1 MGIIT
6 DIIKGLPISAVQA
19 EKITALE
26 KELEDLKSENAELKK
41 LVTGC
46 PRCRSLNWKIDS
58 ISADPVF
65 GRLGGNSIEWKCP
78 DCGLSKR
85 TVEG

>member
-6 DIIKGLPISAVQA
+6 DILKGLPISAIQA

-26 KELEDLKSENAELKK
+26 KELELLIAENAELKK
-41 LVTGC
+41 LATSC
-46 PRCRSLNWKIDS
+46 PRCRSLNWG
-58 ISADPVF
+58 ISDIQPDPVF
-65 GRLGGNSIEWKCP
+65 GQLGGNSIHWKCP